1 MYDNSN
7 NETGGYFME
16 VFLSWSGER
25 SRYLA
30 KSFNEWLPSVLQY
43 VNPFMSEQDIGLG
56 TRWSTDIEDNL
67 RSNNFG
73 IVFVTPENID
83 APWINFEA
91 GALSKNL
98 QSRLVPIIYDSDVT
112 LLSSGP
118 LKQFQSVKKFDKDS
132 IHDLIK
138 NINSVAD
145 DDYKLSQ
152 ERLESSFEKWWPDLD
167 KTLKS
172 TPEIKE
178 VENDETQNDFDT
190 QALKLILNK
199 LETLE
204 RRDSYSLNISDR
216 RLSKQ
221 YNELIELNNV
231 IYDLKLRADLLP
243 DTLNSFNS
251 DISDDEIAKMKN
263 NQIIFIER
271 IDLLVDMVTDMLK
284 KYERHR

>member
-43 VNPFMSEQDIGLG
+43 VNPYMSEQDIGLG

-98 QSRLVPIIYDSDVT
+98 QSRLVPIIYNSDVT

-118 LKQFQSVKKFDKDS
+118 LKQFQSVKKFDKAS
-132 IHDLIK
+132 IYDLIK

-167 KTLKS
+167 NTLKS

-178 VENDETQNDFDT
+178 VEDDETQNDFDT

-204 RRDSYSLNISDR
+204 RRDSSSFKSSDR
-216 RLSKQ
+216 MLSKQ
-221 YNELIELNNV
+221 YNELIELNNL
-231 IYDLKLRADLLP
+231 IQDLKLRVEWLS
-243 DTLNSFNS
+243 DTFKSFNS
-251 DISDDEIAKMKN
+251 DLSDEEIDKMIS
-263 NQIIFIER
+263 NQNILFER
-271 IDLLVDMVTDMLK
+271 IDLVSAMVTNMIK
-284 KYERHR
+284 RNERYR

>member
-1 MYDNSN
+1 
-7 NETGGYFME
+7 ME

-43 VNPFMSEQDIGLG
+43 VNPYMSEQDIGLG
-56 TRWSTDIEDNL
+56 TRWSTDIENNL

-98 QSRLVPIIYDSDVT
+98 QSRLVPIIYNSDVT

-118 LKQFQSVKKFDKDS
+118 LKQFQSVKKFDKAS
-132 IHDLIK
+132 IYDLIK

-167 KTLKS
+167 NTLKS

-178 VENDETQNDFDT
+178 VEDDETQNDFDT

-204 RRDSYSLNISDR
+204 RRDSSSFKSSDR
-216 RLSKQ
+216 MLSKQ
-221 YNELIELNNV
+221 YNELIELNNL
-231 IYDLKLRADLLP
+231 IQDLKLRVEWLS
-243 DTLNSFNS
+243 DTFKSFNS
-251 DISDDEIAKMKN
+251 DLSDEEIDKMIS
-263 NQIIFIER
+263 NQNILFER
-271 IDLLVDMVTDMLK
+271 IDLVSAMVTNMIK
-284 KYERHR
+284 RNERYR

>member
-1 MYDNSN
+1 
-7 NETGGYFME
+7 ME

-43 VNPFMSEQDIGLG
+43 VNPYMSEQDIGLG

-98 QSRLVPIIYDSDVT
+98 QSRLVPIIYNSDVT

-118 LKQFQSVKKFDKDS
+118 LKQFQSVKKFDKAS
-132 IHDLIK
+132 IYDLIK

-167 KTLKS
+167 NTLKS

-178 VENDETQNDFDT
+178 VEDDETQNDFDT

-204 RRDSYSLNISDR
+204 RRDSSSFKSSDR
-216 RLSKQ
+216 MLSKQ
-221 YNELIELNNV
+221 YNELIELNNL
-231 IYDLKLRADLLP
+231 IQDLKLRVEWLS
-243 DTLNSFNS
+243 DTFKSFNS
-251 DISDDEIAKMKN
+251 DLSDEEIDKMIS
-263 NQIIFIER
+263 NQNILFER
-271 IDLLVDMVTDMLK
+271 IDLVSAMVTNMIK
-284 KYERHR
+284 RNERYR

>member
-152 ERLESSFEKWWPDLD
+152 ERLDSSFEKWWPDLD
-167 KTLKS
+167 NTLKS

-178 VENDETQNDFDT
+178 VEDDETQNDFDT

-204 RRDSYSLNISDR
+204 RRDSSSLNTSDR

-231 IYDLKLRADLLP
+231 IYDLKLRANLLP
-243 DTLNSFNS
+243 DTLNSFNP

-271 IDLLVDMVTDMLK
+271 INLLVDMVTDMLK
-284 KYERHR
+284 KYERYR